1 MNNLATL
8 EDILG
13 YHFHNTALLEEAVT
27 HPSRGHELH
36 RKIRDN
42 QRLEFLGDAVLQLV
56 LTKKL
61 FYQFEHFD
69 EGRLTHLRAAV
80 VNRLALENMALTFN
94 LGAFLVLGRGES
106 KNHGRVKSSN
116 LADAMEA
123 VIGAIFLDSNFET
136 VAGWLEPVLHD
147 VVEEQKDKAALFNPK
162 GVLQERMQAAGQGSP
177 AYVLDHEEGPDHAKI
192 YQVSVHSGDVTLGYG
207 TGNSK
212 KFAEIAAAADAL
224 EKLEREPQS

>member
-1 MNNLATL
+1 MNNLGQL

-13 YHFHNTALLEEAVT
+13 YKFHDSHLLREAVT

-36 RKIRDN
+36 RKIKDN

-61 FYQFEHFD
+61 FYQFENFD
-69 EGRLTHLRAAV
+69 EGKLTHLRAAV
-80 VNRLALENMALTFN
+80 VNRKALENMALTFN
-94 LGAFLVLGRGES
+94 LGKFLVLGHGEN

-136 VAGWLEPVLHD
+136 IAGWLEPVLHTF
-147 VVEEQKDKAALFNPK
+147 VEEQKDKAALFNPK
-162 GVLQERMQAAGQGSP
+162 GVLQERLQADGKTSP
-177 AYVLDHEEGPDHAKI
+177 EYILDHEEGPDHAKI
-192 YQVSVHSGDVTLGYG
+192 YQVSVHSEGTALGYG
-207 TGNSK
+207 TGQSK
-212 KFAEIAAAADAL
+212 KAAEIAAAADAL
-224 EKLEREPQS
+224 EKMSKK